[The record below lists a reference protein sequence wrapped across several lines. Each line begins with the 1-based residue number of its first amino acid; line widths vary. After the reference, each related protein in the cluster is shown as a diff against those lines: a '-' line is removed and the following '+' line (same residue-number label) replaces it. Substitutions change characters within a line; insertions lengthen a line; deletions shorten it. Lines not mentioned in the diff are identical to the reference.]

1 MMKKYVVFAAILLNI
16 NIALIKIFLIS
27 IKYWNMQKRY
37 MKMVN
42 AKCFYE
48 IDNLSNLAIRFLRA
62 KKGSKEYDAILEEA
76 VNVHKNMHLSEIN
89 AIMSDCS
96 KEHIEDMNEFFM
108 QGWYFKCISL
118 SDDDRKIRFFAK
130 RSLYKKILSKNKI
143 IYKQNSDEIIK
154 HFQLFPEEL
163 NLLSSMQYAN
173 LLILKKQYEHF
184 SLL

>member
-1 MMKKYVVFAAILLNI
+1 
-16 NIALIKIFLIS
+16 
-27 IKYWNMQKRY
+27 
-37 MKMVN
+37 MVN

-108 QGWYFKCISL
+108 QAWYFKCISL

-130 RSLYKKILSKNKI
+130 RSLY
-143 IYKQNSDEIIK
+143 E
-154 HFQLFPEEL
+154 
-163 NLLSSMQYAN
+163 
-173 LLILKKQYEHF
+173 
-184 SLL
+184 